1 MLNGSNLSRGVP
13 QQVGRKG
20 LATFVFAIFCPQ
32 DANGAVVSVDGL
44 ILQQRFIS
52 TKVSFQKI
60 EKTEVISGWI
70 WTKIRI
76 HFCSGNITISGL
88 ARRPA
93 FAFTNALES
102 ARIDW
107 WRMML
112 ASHEGKIRS
121 TYHRL
126 MELSDPP
133 RYVSR
138 RIFKTIENEAKD
150 VSAGFPAYWPDVLTG
165 SSAIRKYQEIRTF
178 LSDPDKRR
186 IEANKTY
193 VENELSRSKEF
204 FDQIGTNPLTDE
216 QRRAVVVDEDCNLVV
231 AAAGSGKTSVAA
243 AKTAWLI
250 HKNYSQPSEI
260 LVLAFAKDAQQEME
274 ERVKAYLA
282 DSDGSSVT
290 VRTFHSLGTT
300 IIGDVEGKRPTLS
313 KVAEDRKALFD
324 LLKAIIADLV
334 TDPRFSKTMLRW
346 FREHFAPYHSEHDFE
361 SMGDYWDYIQ
371 SQEIRSLKGDLVRSY
386 EECEIANFLYLNGI
400 PYEYEP
406 PYEHNTATSEKRQYQ
421 PDFFLTDA
429 AVYIE
434 HFAIS
439 ASGDT
444 PPFIDRKEYLEGRN
458 WKRQQHAKNGTVL
471 IETYSHEKA
480 SGKLTENLA
489 GKLASHG
496 ISLSPIPQD
505 DVFALLEQQG
515 RIDPFTRVVGTFIEH
530 FKGANLTIE
539 ELTRRVATASD
550 VQRSK
555 AFVSVFLPIFEQY
568 QAFLDDEGQI
578 DFHDMINKATAHTEC
593 GRYQSPYRYILVDEF
608 QDISPGRA
616 RLLQALT
623 DQSESTK
630 LFAVGDDWQAIYR
643 FAGSDIAIMREF
655 QQRFGESE
663 LIELG
668 TTFRCAESIANVATQ
683 FVLKNPAQIQKNV
696 FSVLKTDKLCVH
708 VGISGAD
715 QVNLLEEALDQISTD
730 TSERNL
736 QSTVLMLGRYRHN
749 HPDNL
754 DELSEKYP
762 SLQLN
767 FKTVHASK
775 GMEADYVVVLNLSAG
790 KYGFPSEIVD
800 EPLLALVLADSEQ
813 HPNAEERRLFYVAMT
828 RARYGVYLIA
838 DGETHSPFVTEL
850 LRDGYDVSVIGQ
862 SSEERVA
869 ACPKCTTGRLRCR
882 TSSKTGFKYYDCSHQ
897 PYCNYILSACPNC
910 GIGFPVRLKDYYCCQ
925 HCGQQVRKCPAC
937 DGWLKVRTGKHG
949 PFLGCSNWPDCN
961 HTQRIPK
968 PDNTRGTIRRK
979 DHPIST
985 NTKSV

>member
-1 MLNGSNLSRGVP
+1 MNGSNLTRGVP
-13 QQVGRKG
+13 QKVGRKG
-20 LATFVFAIFCPQ
+20 LATFVFAILRPQ
-32 DANGAVVSVDGL
+32 DANSAGVSMDGL
-44 ILQQRFIS
+44 ILRHRFRS
-52 TKVSFQKI
+52 TTISFQEI
-60 EKTEVISGWI
+60 EKTEVIAGWI

-76 HFCSGNITISGL
+76 HFSSGNITISGL
-88 ARRPA
+88 ARHPA
-93 FAFTNALES
+93 FVFTNALEES
-102 ARIDW
+102 RIDW
-107 WRMML
+107 WRMVL
-112 ASHEGKIRS
+112 TSHEDKLRS

-126 MELSDPP
+126 MELSDPA
-133 RYVSR
+133 RYISR

-150 VSAGFPAYWPDVLTG
+150 VSAGFPANWPDVLAD
-165 SSAIRKYQEIRTF
+165 SSAIRKYQVIRAF

-186 IEANKTY
+186 MEANKTY
-193 VENELSRSKEF
+193 VENELKRSKVF
-204 FDQIGTNPLTDE
+204 FDQIGKNPLTDE
-216 QRRAVVVDEDCNLVV
+216 QKRAVVVDEDRNLVI

-260 LVLAFAKDAQQEME
+260 LILAFARDAQQEME
-274 ERVKAYLA
+274 ERVKAYLN
-282 DSDGSSVT
+282 DSDGGSVT

-313 KVAEDRKALFD
+313 KVAEDKKALFD
-324 LLKAIIADLV
+324 LLKAIITDLV
-334 TDPRFSKTMLRW
+334 TDPNFSKTMLTW
-346 FREHFAPYHSEHDFE
+346 FGEHFAPYHSEHDFE

-371 SQEIRSLKGDLVRSY
+371 SQEIRSLKGDLVKSY
-386 EECEIANFLYLNGI
+386 EECEIANFLFLNGI
-400 PYEYEP
+400 SYEYEP

-429 AVYIE
+429 EVYIE

-458 WKRQQHAKNGTVL
+458 WKRQLHKKHGTVL

-480 SGKLTENLA
+480 SGKLTENLT

-496 ISLSPIPQD
+496 VLLSPIPQD
-505 DVFALLEQQG
+505 EVFVLLVQQG

-530 FKGANLTIE
+530 FKGAHLSVE

-555 AFVSVFLPIFEQY
+555 SFVSVFLPIFEQY

-578 DFHDMINKATAHTEC
+578 DFHDMINKAIAHTEY
-593 GRYQSPYRYILVDEF
+593 GRYKSPYRYILVDEF

-616 RLLQALT
+616 RLLQALIN
-623 DQSESTK
+623 QSKATQ

-668 TTFRCAESIANVATQ
+668 TTFRCAESITNVATQ
-683 FVLKNPAQIQKNV
+683 FVLKNPAQIHKNV
-696 FSVLKTDKLCVH
+696 FSVLKTDKPCVQ
-708 VGISGAD
+708 VGIPNTD
-715 QVNLLEEALDQISTD
+715 QIDLLEEALAQISAD
-730 TSERNL
+730 TTKRHL
-736 QSTVLMLGRYRHN
+736 QSTVLILGRYRHN
-749 HPDNL
+749 QPENIDV
-754 DELSEKYP
+754 LSARFS

-767 FKTVHASK
+767 YKTVHASK

-790 KYGFPSEIVD
+790 KYGFPCEIVD
-800 EPLLALVLADSEQ
+800 EPLLELVLADSEK

-838 DGETHSPFVTEL
+838 DGETHSTFVTEL
-850 LRDGYDVSVIGQ
+850 LRDGYDVSVLGQ

-869 ACPKCTTGRLRCR
+869 TCPKCTTGRLRCR
-882 TSSKTGFKYYDCSHQ
+882 TSSKTGFSYYDCSHR
-897 PYCNYILSACPNC
+897 PYCNYILSACPHC
-910 GIGFPVRLKDYYCCQ
+910 GIGFPVRSKDYYCCQ

-937 DGWLKVRTGKHG
+937 EGWLKVRNGKHG
-949 PFLGCSNWPDCN
+949 PFLGCSNWPNCN
-961 HTQRIPK
+961 HTQQIPK
-968 PDNTRGTIRRK
+968 TDNTQGTIQRK
-979 DHPIST
+979 EHPSST
-985 NTKSV
+985 NTKSI

>member
-1 MLNGSNLSRGVP
+1 M
-13 QQVGRKG
+13 
-20 LATFVFAIFCPQ
+20 
-32 DANGAVVSVDGL
+32 DGL
-44 ILQQRFIS
+44 VVRHRFRS
-52 TKVSFQKI
+52 TKVSFQNI
-60 EKTEVISGWI
+60 EKTEVIAGWI

-76 HFCSGNITISGL
+76 HFSSGNITVSGL
-88 ARRPA
+88 ARRSA
-93 FAFTNALES
+93 FAFNNALENV
-102 ARIDW
+102 RIDW
-107 WRMML
+107 WRIML
-112 ASHEGKIRS
+112 ASHEDKLRS

-138 RIFKTIENEAKD
+138 RIFKTIVNEARD
-150 VSAGFPAYWPDVLTG
+150 VSAGFPANWPDALAG
-165 SSAIRKYQEIRTF
+165 SSAIRKYQVISTF

-186 IEANKTY
+186 MESNKAY
-193 VENELSRSKEF
+193 VEKELSRSKVF

-216 QRRAVVVDEDCNLVV
+216 QRKAIVVDEDRNLVV

-250 HKNYSQPSEI
+250 HRNYSQPSEI
-260 LVLAFAKDAQQEME
+260 LILAFARDAQQEME
-274 ERVKAYLA
+274 ERVKAYLD

-290 VRTFHSLGTT
+290 VRTFHSLGTA
-300 IIGDVEGKRPTLS
+300 IIGDVDDKRPTLS

-334 TDPRFSKTMLRW
+334 TDPGFSKTMLRW
-346 FREHFAPYHSEHDFE
+346 FGEHFAPYHSEHDFE

-371 SQEIRSLKGDLVRSY
+371 SQEIRSMKGDLVKSY
-386 EECEIANFLYLNGI
+386 EECEIANFLCLNGI
-400 PYEYEP
+400 PYEYER

-429 AVYIE
+429 AIYIE

-444 PPFIDRKEYLEGRN
+444 PPFIDRKKYLEEKN
-458 WKRQQHAKNGTVL
+458 WKRQQHVINGTVL

-496 ISLSPIPQD
+496 VLLSPIPQD
-505 DVFALLEQQG
+505 DVFAVLEQQG
-515 RIDPFTRVVGTFIEH
+515 CIDPFTRVVGTFIEH
-530 FKGANLTIE
+530 FKGANLSVG
-539 ELTRRVATASD
+539 ELTARVAKASD
-550 VQRSK
+550 IQRAK
-555 AFVSVFLPIFEQY
+555 AFVSVFLPIYERY

-578 DFHDMINKATAHTEC
+578 DFHDMINIATAHTEC

-616 RLLQALT
+616 RLLQALIN
-623 DQSESTK
+623 QSEATQ

-668 TTFRCAESIANVATQ
+668 TTFRCAERITNVATQ

-696 FSVLKTDKLCVH
+696 FSVLKTDKPCVR
-708 VGISGAD
+708 VSISDTD
-715 QVNLLEEALDQISTD
+715 QIDLLEKALYQISAD
-730 TSERNL
+730 TTERNL

-749 HPDNL
+749 QPDNL
-754 DELSEKYP
+754 DELSERFP
-762 SLQLN
+762 SIQLI

-775 GMEADYVVVLNLSAG
+775 GMEADYVVVLNLTAG
-790 KYGFPSEIVD
+790 KYGFPCEIVD
-800 EPLLALVLADSEQ
+800 EPLLELVLADSEQ

-838 DGETHSPFVTEL
+838 DGETHSSFVTEL

-869 ACPKCTTGRLRCR
+869 CPKCTTGRLRCR
-882 TSSKTGFKYYDCSHQ
+882 TSSKTGFKYFDCSHQ
-897 PYCNYILSACPNC
+897 PYCNYTLSACPHC
-910 GIGFPVRLKDYYCCQ
+910 RIGLPVRSKDYYCCQ

-949 PFLGCSNWPDCN
+949 PFLGCSNWPNCS

-979 DHPIST
+979 EHSKST
-985 NTKSV
+985 NTKSI